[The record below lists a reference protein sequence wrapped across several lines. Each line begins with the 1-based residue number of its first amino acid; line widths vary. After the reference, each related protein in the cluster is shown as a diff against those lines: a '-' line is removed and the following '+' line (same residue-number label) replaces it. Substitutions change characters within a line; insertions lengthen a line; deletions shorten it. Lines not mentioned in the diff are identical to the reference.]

1 LIPRGTGLRAN
12 PGLITGAYSFHVG
25 FPPNAQADILRS
37 VGLSEAAIC
46 QILLVS
52 GGGLAVKFYEA
63 LRAAGPRVGA
73 LLEEWRRKLEV
84 LEQEGRRI
92 GIISGLDTFK
102 VQMRFGGGWLTELV
116 VCTVEGWIRQV
127 FVGS

>member
-1 LIPRGTGLRAN
+1 M
-12 PGLITGAYSFHVG
+12 G

-46 QILLVS
+46 QILLVG
-52 GGGLAVKFYEA
+52 GGGLAAKFYEA

-92 GIISGLDTFK
+92 GVISGLDTFK
-102 VQMRFGGGWLTELV
+102 VRYRGELVEIGGGWRIDRTCGWYRRV
-116 VCTVEGWIRQV
+116 IAMVCTVE
-127 FVGS
+127 

>member
-1 LIPRGTGLRAN
+1 MQINIYHIVKVGLIPRGTGLRAN
-12 PGLITGAYSFHVG
+12 PGLITGAHSFHVG

-46 QILLVS
+46 QILLAG
-52 GGGLAVKFYEA
+52 GGGLAVKSYEA

-73 LLEEWRRKLEV
+73 LLEEWRRKLAV

-102 VQMRFGGGWLTELV
+102 VINF
-116 VCTVEGWIRQV
+116 
-127 FVGS
+127 

>member
-1 LIPRGTGLRAN
+1 MQIIIYDTVKVGLIPRGTGLRAN
-12 PGLITGAYSFHVG
+12 PGLITGAHSFHVG

-46 QILLVS
+46 QILLAGG

-63 LRAAGPRVGA
+63 LRAAGPRLGA
-73 LLEEWRRKLEV
+73 LLEEWRRKLAV

-102 VQMRFGGGWLTELV
+102 VINF
-116 VCTVEGWIRQV
+116 
-127 FVGS
+127 